1 MIDVRP
7 IKPIPLELEGVRFDL
22 RINNNVLADVQAM
35 CGGDL
40 LGTLTAGGT
49 SRSILQFVAAA
60 VNEDAD
66 LRGLRDDKGLPVAY
80 TWRQV
85 GRLLTEEQLAAIA
98 PLISRA
104 IIAAV
109 FPGEGEAPEAENPPT
124 TQS

>member
-7 IKPIPLELEGVRFDL
+7 IKSIPLELEGVRYDL

-40 LGTLTAGGT
+40 LGALIHGGT
-49 SRSILQFVAAA
+49 SRSILQFIAAC

-66 LRGLRDDKGLPVAY
+66 LRGLRSEKGLPVAY

-85 GRLLTEEQLAAIA
+85 GRLLTAEQIDEIS

-109 FPGEGEAPEAENPPT
+109 FPGEGEAPESENPPT